1 MRRSLLLM
9 LFGTAALAA
18 WSYRKAPAPVVV
30 AATAP
35 AGVAAVPTAAPAPR
49 PWPDVDVGSAL
60 GDPFAVAPPPVPI
73 APPAPVAPPPPPAEP
88 LPPSAPALA
97 HRFFGR
103 VVGPDGQLI
112 TLLTRTGEPVA
123 ISDGQALD
131 DGYVVEAVRAD
142 AVRLVYPPLG
152 VVIELPLPPPPSE
165 PRSP

>member
-30 AATAP
+30 AAMAP
-35 AGVAAVPTAAPAPR
+35 IGAAPVAAVAPAPSN
-49 PWPDVDVGSAL
+49 WPEVEVVPAL

-73 APPAPVAPPPPPAEP
+73 APLAPVAPPPPAEP
-88 LPPSAPALA
+88 PPPSAPPLA

-165 PRSP
+165 PR